1 MVSRKM
7 LITDIKKLL
16 SSVFEKVGIVQFAYF
31 FGSVA
36 KGDNTNLSD
45 IDIAVYLRD
54 VDPMAVFDVKLS
66 LHGDICRALNRND
79 VDLVVLNTVA
89 NNMLIEDI
97 IRHGIVIYDM
107 DSNARENY
115 EVTSLHQAIDF
126 KTQRLA
132 IMGV

>member
-45 IDIAVYLRD
+45 MDIAVYLRD

-97 IRHGIVIYDM
+97 IRHGVVIYDR
-107 DSNARENY
+107 DIDAREDY

>member
-1 MVSRKM
+1 M

-45 IDIAVYLRD
+45 MDIAVYLRD

-79 VDLVVLNTVA
+79 IDLVVLNTVA

>member
-45 IDIAVYLRD
+45 MDIAVYLRD

>member
-45 IDIAVYLRD
+45 MDIAVYLRD

-79 VDLVVLNTVA
+79 IDLVVLNTVA

>member
-1 MVSRKM
+1 M

>member
-45 IDIAVYLRD
+45 MDIAVYLRD

-97 IRHGIVIYDM
+97 IRHGIVICDM